1 MVINVNHIVLFFDTV
16 TKMLQY
22 IHVHSV
28 YCLKSNQIVFYFACY
43 TIWTGMQGSIFLQ
56 QMLMVQWQRRSREPW
71 LYWLSNQGPAALLT
85 GWVTIH
91 LLIFTCTVH
100 GCPLAMYLL
109 VLVTCKFVFWVFFI
123 WDSMLLPIFNWLSIL
138 LISLYLHVYVCLFV
152 CLSTHL
158 FFFSFSVAVVVVFI
172 YKYQDSTHCV
182 VFTCRLNLDRNDF
195 NHICTCGDNVVL
207 LINLLMLLNCVN
219 CRKMQ
224 HETIQP
230 EFHLTYNLYLYHFT
244 AALKI
249 NFSRTWFIIM
259 II

>member
-43 TIWTGMQGSIFLQ
+43 TFWTGMLGSIFLQ

-85 GWVTIH
+85 GWVTSH

-100 GCPLAMYLL
+100 GCPLAMFLL
-109 VLVTCKFVFWVFFI
+109 VLVTCKFVFWVLFI

-152 CLSTHL
+152 RLSTHL
-158 FFFSFSVAVVVVFI
+158 FLFPF
-172 YKYQDSTHCV
+172 
-182 VFTCRLNLDRNDF
+182 
-195 NHICTCGDNVVL
+195 L
-207 LINLLMLLNCVN
+207 LLLL
-219 CRKMQ
+219 
-224 HETIQP
+224 
-230 EFHLTYNLYLYHFT
+230 
-244 AALKI
+244 
-249 NFSRTWFIIM
+249 
-259 II
+259 

>member
-1 MVINVNHIVLFFDTV
+1 MVINVNHIVLFFDIV

-43 TIWTGMQGSIFLQ
+43 TFWTGMRGSIFLQ

-85 GWVTIH
+85 GWVTMH

-109 VLVTCKFVFWVFFI
+109 VLVTCKFVFWAFFI
-123 WDSMLLPIFNWLSIL
+123 WDSMLLSIFNGL
-138 LISLYLHVYVCLFV
+138 LVFLCICPSFNPSVFV
-152 CLSTHL
+152 
-158 FFFSFSVAVVVVFI
+158 SFSVVVVSIV
-172 YKYQDSTHCV
+172 
-182 VFTCRLNLDRNDF
+182 
-195 NHICTCGDNVVL
+195 CGDNVVL
-207 LINLLMLLNCVN
+207 LINLLILLNCVN

-224 HETIQP
+224 HETIQL
-230 EFHLTYNLYLYHFT
+230 EFHLTYNLHLYHFT

-249 NFSRTWFIIM
+249 DFLRTWFTIM